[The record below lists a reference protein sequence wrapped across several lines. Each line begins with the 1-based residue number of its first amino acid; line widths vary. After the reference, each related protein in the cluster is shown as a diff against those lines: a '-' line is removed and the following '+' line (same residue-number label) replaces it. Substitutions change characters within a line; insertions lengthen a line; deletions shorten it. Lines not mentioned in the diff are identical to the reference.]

1 MNAVWYYPS
10 QGQVCDEIAKRLQT
24 LEAQMQA
31 ATDRIGSYE
40 QQIATLTQQQT
51 QMQAQIAE
59 LQTRVEDLQRKP
71 PVHVEY
77 HFDQLKVSR
86 LDGTLNIGLSPNG
99 QSGVDAFDVPTP
111 GMWQTPAVGQEG
123 PEPQIPGLLSEGA
136 EFMNGEAP
144 ANLSALAAQNGLDF
158 QPSELRA
165 VTEDV
170 KAQLGARI
178 QYYARTMPLPEKAGD
193 RELAAWRQSVMDK
206 VKKDILTAFDSYV
219 RRRAAEAAGQRRS

>member
-1 MNAVWYYPS
+1 MNSVWYYPS
-10 QGQVCDEIAKRLQT
+10 QGQACDELAKRLQT
-24 LEAQMQA
+24 LESHLQA
-31 ATDRIGSYE
+31 ASAQIGSYE
-40 QQIATLTQQQT
+40 QQIATLTQQQAR
-51 QMQAQIAE
+51 MQAQIAE

-86 LDGTLNIGLSPNG
+86 LDGTLNIGLSPNA
-99 QSGVDAFDVPTP
+99 QSGVDAFDVPAP
-111 GMWQTPAVGQEG
+111 GTWQTPATGQSG
-123 PEPQIPGLLSEGA
+123 PEPQIPGLLNDGA
-136 EFMNGEAP
+136 AFMNGEAP

-178 QYYARTMPLPEKAGD
+178 QYYARTIPLPEQAGD
-193 RELAAWRQSVMDK
+193 QELAAWRQGVMDK
-206 VKKDILTAFDSYV
+206 VKKDIRTAFESYV
-219 RRRAAEAAGQRRS
+219 QRRAAEAAGPRRS

>member
-1 MNAVWYYPS
+1 MNSVWYYPS
-10 QGQVCDEIAKRLQT
+10 QGQACDEIAKRLQS
-24 LEAQMQA
+24 LESQAQASA
-31 ATDRIGSYE
+31 AQIGSYE
-40 QQIATLTQQQT
+40 QQIATLTQQQA
-51 QMQAQIAE
+51 QMQAKIAE
-59 LQTRVEDLQRKP
+59 LQTRVEELQRKP

-86 LDGTLNIGLSPNG
+86 LDGTLNIGLSPNS
-99 QSGVDAFDVPTP
+99 QSGVDAFDVPAP
-111 GMWQTPAVGQEG
+111 GTWQTPAVSQEG

-136 EFMNGEAP
+136 SYMNAEAP

-193 RELAAWRQSVMDK
+193 QELAAWRQGVMDK
-206 VKKDILTAFDSYV
+206 VKKDIRTAFDNYV
-219 RRRAAEAAGQRRS
+219 RRRAAEAAGVRRD